1 MVEASIIGPIVAAV
15 VILLVV
21 LFLRSTIYIVSQ
33 AEGIVIERFGRF
45 DRILSAGVNF
55 VWPITEQPRRF
66 TWRKTFIDE
75 AGRVKDTTTTEYRVD
90 LRESVYNFL
99 RQDVYTKDTVL
110 LEVNAIMYYSIS
122 DTRKAIYEVEDL
134 DSAIQNTAQSQIK
147 EVFGSMTFKEA
158 LSSQVQINAHMKKNF
173 SAGFEKWG
181 ITVHRIELLDMSP
194 KSSSDTSRYMKREVI
209 AERTR
214 RAEFIE
220 AEGNKAAMR
229 LTSEGTK
236 MVKSYVGIAEQES
249 TRKRSEGQASA
260 KVALARAEK
269 AAFDLMNDVLESDSC
284 SQTQYMIT
292 QSFLEL
298 FRDVSTSVDSKTIY
312 LPFDMQAISGL
323 VQGLSGVYGRNA
335 PVPAY
340 TPVATVAGGR
350 SGVGAGAGAGAGA
363 GSRSAPDAFGELN

>member
-1 MVEASIIGPIVAAV
+1 MVEASVIAPIVVA
-15 VILLVV
+15 VILLLLF

-45 DRILSAGVNF
+45 NRILSAGVNF
-55 VWPITEQPRRF
+55 VWPISEQPRRF
-66 TWRKTFIDE
+66 TWRKTYIDE
-75 AGRVKDTTTTEYRVD
+75 AGRVRDTTTTEYRVD

-236 MVKSYVGIAEQES
+236 IVKSYVGIAEQES
-249 TRKRSEGQASA
+249 TRKRSEGQAAA

-269 AAFDLMNDVLESDSC
+269 ASFDLMNDVLEGDSC

-298 FRDVSTSVDSKTIY
+298 FRDVSTSVDTKTIY
-312 LPFDMQAISGL
+312 LPFDMTAISGL
-323 VQGLSGVYGRNA
+323 VTGLSGVYGRKA
-335 PVPAY
+335 TPPSCS
-340 TPVATVAGGR
+340 PVASA
-350 SGVGAGAGAGAGA
+350 SGAGAGAGAASSG
-363 GSRSAPDAFGELN
+363 GNRRGVVDEAFGELN

>member
-1 MVEASIIGPIVAAV
+1 MADGSVVGPIVAAV
-15 VILLVV
+15 ILLLLV
-21 LFLRSTIYIVSQ
+21 LFLKSTIYIVSQ

-45 DRILSAGVNF
+45 DRILTAGVNF
-55 VWPITEQPRRF
+55 VWPISEQPRRF
-66 TWRKTFIDE
+66 TWRKTFLDE
-75 AGRVKDTTTTEYRVD
+75 SGRVKDMTTTDYRVD

-122 DTRKAIYEVEDL
+122 DTRKAIYEVDDL

-147 EVFGSMTFKEA
+147 EVFGSTTFKEA

-173 SAGFEKWG
+173 AAGFEKWG

-249 TRKRSEGQASA
+249 TRKRSEGQAAA

-298 FRDVSTSVDSKTIY
+298 FRDVSASVDDKVIY

-323 VQGLSGVYGRNA
+323 VRGLSGVYGRKATPPPVNA
-335 PVPAY
+335 VSGTRRGPA
-340 TPVATVAGGR
+340 
-350 SGVGAGAGAGAGA
+350 AGAGAGAASGPTTVS
-363 GSRSAPDAFGELN
+363 GAFGELN